1 LITTRDTFTTS
12 DVPTTT
18 DAEGIYEI
26 AYNLNIEPLE
36 KKALHFLKATC
47 NVDNITSRAFGSFAA
62 THQNV
67 GKVYDEYFME
77 QWNNVKNLTKFE
89 KFFSTVEDP
98 AEERRVNTKFRKM
111 MRERT

>member
-1 LITTRDTFTTS
+1 MS
-12 DVPTTT
+12 DVPTTIPT
-18 DAEGIYEI
+18 TIDAEGIYEI
-26 AYNLNIEPLE
+26 AHDLNIESL
-36 KKALHFLKATC
+36 KRKALRFLQATC

-77 QWNNVKNLTKFE
+77 QWNEVKNSAKFD
-89 KFFSTVEDP
+89 KFFSTVEDR